1 MNASRR
7 LTAGIIALAISS
19 LSCPLTLLTSDSL
32 RTADHAS
39 SPATTDTEI
48 GSDAIAAER
57 VLSGLH
63 TGLLPAE
70 LSRLSLTIASESRR
84 AGLPMELVLGV
95 ILVESAGNNFAVSSV
110 GAMGLMQ
117 LMPRTGEAVAAQLG
131 MLWEGPT
138 TLFDPVANVRLG
150 IVYLEGLVERYETL
164 TTALAAYNWG
174 PTRIAERLERGDPIP
189 AIYARRVLL
198 ATGGAKS
205 AALQI

>member
-1 MNASRR
+1 MNASRH

-39 SPATTDTEI
+39 SPATPDTEI
-48 GSDAIAAER
+48 GADAIAAER

-70 LSRLSLTIASESRR
+70 LSRLSLTIAAESRR

-117 LMPRTGEAVAAQLG
+117 LMPRTGEAVAAQVG
-131 MLWEGPT
+131 MLWEGPM

-174 PTRIAERLERGDPIP
+174 PTRIAKRLERGDPIP